1 MIFAQPLTVVQIPS
15 LAVELGICNHGQ
27 IVLQTYPVRQ
37 PPQGERGA
45 DEVAELPGAVIGG
58 GIVVDVIMNV
68 LFVYMGTDKELILAL
83 CPAHR
88 RFIADAVRL
97 LRRHLAVGERLPDLV
112 AQRPVSGHAVSFPLI
127 LIFDQ
132 HELGVCRGRIAK
144 VGRNGPQLLRVQ
156 PIVKA
161 VFQTLQGRPLIGP
174 LVRFEVGCGRRQ
186 PSFPYDK
193 RRLGSAAVF
202 CIFWPP

>member
-1 MIFAQPLTVVQIPS
+1 MIFPQPLTVVQIPP

-58 GIVVDVIMNV
+58 GIVVNVIVNV
-68 LFVYMGTDKELILAL
+68 LLVYMGTDEELILAL

-88 RFIADAVRL
+88 RFIADAVGL
-97 LRRHLAVGERLPDLV
+97 LRRNLAVRERLPDLV
-112 AQRPVSGHAVSFPLI
+112 AQCPVSGSAVSFALI

-132 HELGVCRGRIAK
+132 HELGVCRGRIAE

-156 PIVKA
+156 AIVKA
-161 VFQTLQGRPLIGP
+161 VFQTLNGRPLGG
-174 LVRFEVGCGRRQ
+174 LFMGLDVGRSRGRS
-186 PSFPYDK
+186 SF
-193 RRLGSAAVF
+193 RINVESHQNRGCLL
-202 CIFWPP
+202 I

>member
-1 MIFAQPLTVVQIPS
+1 MIFSQPLTVVQIPS
-15 LAVELGICNHGQ
+15 FAVELGICNHGQ

-45 DEVAELPGAVIGG
+45 YEVAELPGAVIGG
-58 GIVVDVIMNV
+58 GIVVNVIMNV

-88 RFIADAVRL
+88 RFITNTVCFFCRNFPG
-97 LRRHLAVGERLPDLV
+97 RERLPDLV
-112 AQRPVSGHAVSFPLI
+112 AQRPVSGSAVSFPLI

-144 VGRNGPQLLRVQ
+144 VGGNGPQFLRVQ
-156 PIVKA
+156 AIIKA
-161 VFQTLQGRPLIGP
+161 VFQALQGRPLIGP
-174 LVRFEVGCGRRQ
+174 LVRFEVGRSRRQ
-186 PSFPYDK
+186 SSFPYDK
-193 RRLGSAAVF
+193 QRMGSAAVF

>member
-1 MIFAQPLTVVQIPS
+1 MIV
-15 LAVELGICNHGQ
+15 
-27 IVLQTYPVRQ
+27 
-37 PPQGERGA
+37 
-45 DEVAELPGAVIGG
+45 
-58 GIVVDVIMNV
+58 NV
-68 LFVYMGTDKELILAL
+68 LLVYMGTDEELILAL

-88 RFIADAVRL
+88 RFIADAVGL

-132 HELGVCRGRIAK
+132 HELGVCCGRIAE
-144 VGRNGPQLLRVQ
+144 VGGNGPQLLRVQ
-156 PIVKA
+156 AIVKT
-161 VFQTLQGRPLIGP
+161 VFQALQGRPLIGP
-174 LVRFEVGCGRRQ
+174 LVGFEVGCGRRH

-193 RRLGSAAVF
+193 RWLGSAAVF

>member
-1 MIFAQPLTVVQIPS
+1 MQIPP

-45 DEVAELPGAVIGG
+45 DEVAKLPGAVIGG
-58 GIVVDVIMNV
+58 GIVVNVIMNV
-68 LFVYMGTDKELILAL
+68 LFVYMGTDEELILPL

-88 RFIADAVRL
+88 RFIADAVGL
-97 LRRHLAVGERLPDLV
+97 LRRHLAVRERLPDLV
-112 AQRPVSGHAVSFPLI
+112 AQRPVSGPAVGFALI

-132 HELGVCRGRIAK
+132 HELGVCRGRIAE
-144 VGRNGPQLLRVQ
+144 VGGNGPQLLRVQ
-156 PIVKA
+156 AIVKA
-161 VFQTLQGRPLIGP
+161 VFQALQGRPLIGP
-174 LVRFEVGCGRRQ
+174 LVGFEVGCGRRQ

-193 RRLGSAAVF
+193 RRMGSAAVF

>member
-1 MIFAQPLTVVQIPS
+1 M
-15 LAVELGICNHGQ
+15 
-27 IVLQTYPVRQ
+27 LQTYPVRQ
-37 PPQGERGA
+37 PPQGKGGA
-45 DEVAELPGAVIGG
+45 DEVAELPGTVMGR

-68 LFVYMGTDKELILAL
+68 LFVYMGTDEELILPL

-88 RFIADAVRL
+88 RFLADAVGL
-97 LRRHLAVGERLPDLV
+97 LRRYLAVRERLPDLV
-112 AQRPVSGHAVSFPLI
+112 AQRPVSGPAVSFALI

-132 HELGVCRGRIAK
+132 HELGVCRGWIAE
-144 VGRNGPQLLRVQ
+144 VGGNGPQLFRVQ
-156 PIVKA
+156 PIVEA

-174 LVRFEVGCGRRQ
+174 LVGFEVGRGRRQ

-193 RRLGSAAVF
+193 RRMGSAAVF

>member
-1 MIFAQPLTVVQIPS
+1 MYQDERRLDFHALGREIKRKREAKGWTQEYLAQLVDRTPRSIMYFENRGQHPS
-15 LAVELGICNHGQ
+15 LNAFYQMVNV
-27 IVLQTYPVRQ
+27 IV
-37 PPQGERGA
+37 
-45 DEVAELPGAVIGG
+45 
-58 GIVVDVIMNV
+58 NV
-68 LFVYMGTDKELILAL
+68 LLVYMGTDEELILAL

-88 RFIADAVRL
+88 RFIADAVGL

-112 AQRPVSGHAVSFPLI
+112 AQRPVSGPAVSFALI

-132 HELGVCRGRIAK
+132 HELGVCRGRIAE
-144 VGRNGPQLLRVQ
+144 VGGNGPQLLRVQ
-156 PIVKA
+156 AIVKA
-161 VFQTLQGRPLIGP
+161 VFQALQGRPLIGP
-174 LVRFEVGCGRRQ
+174 LVGFEVGCGRRQ

>member
-1 MIFAQPLTVVQIPS
+1 
-15 LAVELGICNHGQ
+15 
-27 IVLQTYPVRQ
+27 
-37 PPQGERGA
+37 
-45 DEVAELPGAVIGG
+45 
-58 GIVVDVIMNV
+58 MNV
-68 LFVYMGTDKELILAL
+68 LFVYMGTDEELILPL

-88 RFIADAVRL
+88 RFIADAVGL
-97 LRRHLAVGERLPDLV
+97 LRCHLAVGKRLPDLV
-112 AQRPVSGHAVSFPLI
+112 AQRPVSGPAVGFALI

-132 HELGVCRGRIAK
+132 HELGVCRGRIAE
-144 VGRNGPQLLRVQ
+144 VGGNGPQLLRVQ
-156 PIVKA
+156 AIVKA
-161 VFQTLQGRPLIGP
+161 VFQALQGRPLIGP

>member
-1 MIFAQPLTVVQIPS
+1 MIFPQPLTVVQIPP
-15 LAVELGICNHGQ
+15 LAVELGIYDHGQ

-58 GIVVDVIMNV
+58 GIVVNVIVNV
-68 LFVYMGTDKELILAL
+68 LLVYMGTDEELILAL

-88 RFIADAVRL
+88 RFIADAVGL
-97 LRRHLAVGERLPDLV
+97 LRRHLAVRERLPDLV
-112 AQRPVSGHAVSFPLI
+112 AQRPVSGSAVSFALI

-132 HELGVCRGRIAK
+132 HELGVCRGRIAE

-156 PIVKA
+156 AIVKA
-161 VFQTLQGRPLIGP
+161 VFQTLNGRPLGG
-174 LVRFEVGCGRRQ
+174 LFMGLDVGRSRGRS
-186 PSFPYDK
+186 SF
-193 RRLGSAAVF
+193 RINVESHQNRGCLL
-202 CIFWPP
+202 I